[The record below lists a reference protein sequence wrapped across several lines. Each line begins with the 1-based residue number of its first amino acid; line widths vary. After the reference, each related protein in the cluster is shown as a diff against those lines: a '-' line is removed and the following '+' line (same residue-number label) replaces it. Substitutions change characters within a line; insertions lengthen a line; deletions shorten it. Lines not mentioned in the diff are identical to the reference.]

1 MGRLLHTEGFANI
14 QGGDATS
21 QFVEKAGKSGWY
33 SGGTRELWFGRGVD
47 QLPKDLIKKFDCVI
61 ASGVFL
67 EGHIPNEGFD
77 DAHAMCKTGGYFV
90 TSIR

>member
-1 MGRLLHTEGFANI
+1 MGRLLHTEGFTNI

-47 QLPKDLIKKFDCVI
+47 QLPKDLIKKFDCVM